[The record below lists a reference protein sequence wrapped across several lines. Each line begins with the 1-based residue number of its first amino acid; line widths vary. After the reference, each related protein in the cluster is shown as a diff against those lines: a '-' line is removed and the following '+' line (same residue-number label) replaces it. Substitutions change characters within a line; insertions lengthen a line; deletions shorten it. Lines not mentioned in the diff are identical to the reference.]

1 MKGFRFRG
9 VTAVLVAIAAT
20 AGLTLTASAATA
32 ATARPAT
39 VAAAVAPATSCV
51 GSVAA
56 TSGGGLAEQEFWWT
70 KESTTSICIGS
81 VIFTETYTQQTGLD
95 QRVRIWEEPE
105 NFLVAAYWDGGTITS
120 TGIRFVNEIR
130 TVQPAPEGKVMVCS
144 AVTNGYG
151 SNDVVGGIPVICQ
164 TVG

>member
-1 MKGFRFRG
+1 MKRFRFRS

-20 AGLTLTASAATA
+20 AGLTLTASAAPA
-32 ATARPAT
+32 PAVASAT
-39 VAAAVAPATSCV
+39 VTPATSCV

-56 TSGGGLAEQEFWWT
+56 TSGGGLAEQQFWWT
-70 KESTTSICIGS
+70 QEGATAICVGS
-81 VIFTETYTQQTGLD
+81 VIFTENYTKQTGLD

-120 TGIRFVNEIR
+120 TGIRFDNEIR
-130 TVQPAPEGKVMVCS
+130 TVQPAPEGKIMVCS

-164 TVG
+164 TVGS